1 MILLSLLASSLTAAS
16 PIEAGPVLVP
26 GQPAATFV
34 LPDTSGKTHDL
45 AALKGKTVVLEWFN
59 PDCPFVKYAYGEQ
72 GPIPALERRW
82 QGESLVWLRINSG
95 APGKQG
101 AGAPRNA
108 QAIADWSL
116 NGPVLLDETGA
127 VGKRY
132 GAKTTPQMVVID
144 PTGVVVYNGALDNA
158 PMGKAETAARLDY
171 VDGALTSLA
180 AGEDVDPA
188 STRPYGC
195 SVKYPD

>member
-1 MILLSLLASSLTAAS
+1 MILLSLVAAS
-16 PIEAGPVLVP
+16 FAAAPIEAGPVLSP

-34 LPDTSGKTHDL
+34 LPDTTGKTHDL

-59 PDCPFVKYAYGEQ
+59 PDCPFVKYAYDGQ
-72 GPIPALERRW
+72 GPIPALVSRW

-101 AGAPRNA
+101 AGAERNSK
-108 QAIADWSL
+108 AIADWSMS
-116 NGPVLLDETGA
+116 GPVLLDETGA

-132 GAKTTPQMVVID
+132 GAKTTPQLVVID
-144 PTGVVVYNGALDNA
+144 PAGTVVYNGGLDNA
-158 PMGKAETAARLDY
+158 PMGKPEGASRLDY

-180 AGEDVDPA
+180 AGKPVDPA